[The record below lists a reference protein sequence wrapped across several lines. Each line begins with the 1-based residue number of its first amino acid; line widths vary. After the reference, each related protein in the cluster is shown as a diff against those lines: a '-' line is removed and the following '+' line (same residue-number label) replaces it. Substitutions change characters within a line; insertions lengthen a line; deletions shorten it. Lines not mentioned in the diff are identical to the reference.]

1 MKSNLLFS
9 VGKIYKFC
17 FYFSVFVLSVNFLRA
32 QTCTNVTT
40 NPNAYGNGSWIGHV
54 YDHTGAGNPVTSP
67 FVTYK
72 GYTTETEIFDRNWG
86 TSNPVCAAGSENFA
100 VRYRM
105 NKTFASGN
113 YTFTIG
119 ADDGVRLS
127 IDGGATWIV
136 SDWSDHGYQT
146 ISIRVPMSGNYNL
159 VLEYYEKTGGAQVS
173 FGYTSDATSTN
184 FSMPNSNGTTMI
196 TTCSGTLYDS
206 GGSAAGYG
214 SGEDR
219 SVIIRP
225 ATAGNR
231 VQISGSIT
239 TEGGFDYL
247 TIYDGAGTAGTV
259 LWGGAAHGSGTA
271 CTTFTV
277 PVRTSSTGPLTVR
290 FFSNGSNN
298 CVGFNLAVSCVAPV
312 SPCITP
318 SNPSSFIISAISST
332 TLTLGFTPPVTA
344 PSGGYVVFRSTSATP
359 PVLTNGTT
367 YADGNSYSLPSA
379 AYTVISNGSATSI
392 PQSGLTSNT
401 RYYYYVFSQNTACS
415 GAPFYSTGI
424 TGNQITCPVAATG
437 NSVSVITTNSATIS
451 WSAAAAGG
459 GAAPINYFIDVST
472 NAGFTSPIAG
482 SPFNNGTSVSRIITG
497 LTIGTP
503 YFYRIRANN
512 GCEGSVSGNFSTICK
527 PSSSNPGIN
536 YINDVEFRGTL
547 NDVLNNNSGVSD
559 GYQNFTG
566 MASKTMQAA
575 GEGINVFVKSSG
587 RDVSWKAWVD
597 WSRDGVFNNTAG
609 NSEIVFI
616 SNGVQAISTS
626 FGFVIPA
633 GTAPG
638 DYVIRIRNYRSCTT
652 ASGFCGDTNYDPCA
666 AFTGSNN
673 GEAEDYIIT
682 VTANCAAVIN
692 SVWMGNPLT
701 DYCGASNIP
710 LIAKVSTGTTK
721 VRWYNAETGGSL
733 LAETSTAL
741 VGGVLQSTFTTPLI
755 SSSTT
760 YWVTSFNGTC
770 ETIYRKPVTAKIKP
784 VPVLSF
790 NLPLENA
797 NFCGEDDRLILT
809 TSGNQEQVILID
821 EDFEDKTTLGDFTVT
836 NGAINNSN
844 AVQTQWQNQGSPF
857 KPVGAIW
864 SPVISSGYSPNKFAF
879 ATSDYSTRK
888 VETIL
893 TSTNT
898 YSTST
903 FTTLDLSFI
912 AYYSFYGDTSS
923 STGGVVEGFFVEV
936 STNNGANWTTVKTYD
951 AANPGPDGTPS
962 LGYGTRFRN
971 LSVNLDAYRNVPS
984 LKIRFRYRAY
994 WGDGVAI
1001 DNIKLYGNRP
1011 LSTSF
1016 NWTAPN
1022 IGVFQADC
1030 TTPYI
1035 NGTTTTSIC
1044 IKPTD
1049 AQLQA
1054 ISDWNITA
1062 TQTVSNGCTPSASI
1076 AIHNDNKVWDNN
1088 AITNWANTNW
1098 QPTAAVPDISKCV
1111 LIKQPVNILTG
1122 GNFEAKNVKVLSGGT
1137 LTINKDSSLKIQ
1149 DYLNNQSTAQ
1159 AVRLESDGNLIQ
1171 VNNGADINTGSITA
1185 KKTMKISNP
1194 RQQYNYLM
1202 SPLEGQS
1209 LKTIYPGIDFVLY
1222 HNETNNYFY
1231 SSSGAYIKGRGLAVK
1246 EPNAGGTGVP
1256 AGNSTVTGTFTGKPT
1271 NGIFTYNLINTA
1283 PSAVGTGNSVRGYN
1297 LIGNPYPSNIDMTQF
1312 YAINGGNSGTLS
1324 STFYFWDS
1332 SVNDIYVQQGSN
1344 YGGQS
1349 YGQFNADSGIGTPA
1363 TGDIGSNS
1371 LIVPTR
1377 YVKVGKGFMSRSV
1390 TANTSLLFNN
1400 SIRTNALPPLNSK
1413 GVEINQDAGDHYW
1426 LSLVSPADIA
1436 STIAVAYFPGGDNN
1450 LARDDSFS
1458 LMGSDALY
1466 SIVENEKISINGRS
1480 PFDVQDEVALGTA
1493 HFTSGNYRIMLK
1505 DADGVFANGQKIYLK
1520 DRETGILTNLSE
1532 GDYSFAATAGQST
1545 GRFEIV
1551 YQPEAVLATEGTA
1564 KENVI
1569 VYRDGSNF
1577 VVKAKSKKIT
1587 ALEMYD
1593 GVGRL
1598 IYSAKPN
1605 AVKVTVPTD
1614 LMLNGVYI
1622 LKIDQGGKVTTKKV
1636 IR

>member
-1 MKSNLLFS
+1 MLILSANFS
-9 VGKIYKFC
+9 K
-17 FYFSVFVLSVNFLRA
+17 A
-32 QTCTNVTT
+32 QSCTANTT

-184 FSMPNSNGTTMI
+184 FSMPNSNGTSII

-247 TIYDGAGTAGTV
+247 TIYDGAGTSGTV

-271 CTTFTV
+271 CATVTV

-318 SNPSSFIISAISST
+318 SNPSSLIISAISST
-332 TLTLGFTPPVTA
+332 ALTLGFTPPVTA

-359 PVLTNGTT
+359 PLLTNGTT

-379 AYTVISNGSATSI
+379 TYTVISNGSATSI

-424 TGNQITCPVAATG
+424 TANQITCPVAATG

-1111 LIKQPVNILTG
+1111 IIKKPVIIDAATNG
-1122 GNFEAKNVKVLSGGT
+1122 FAKNITVVTDGKLNISG
-1137 LTINKDSSLKIQ
+1137 SLNVI
-1149 DYLNNQSTAQ
+1149 DYLNNTQPATS
-1159 AVRLESDGNLIQ
+1159 VVLESGGNLIQ
-1171 VNNGADINTGSITA
+1171 VNEGININTGAITA
-1185 KKTMKISNP
+1185 KKTFAITTP
-1194 RQQYNYLM
+1194 RKQYNYFI
-1202 SPLEGQS
+1202 SPLEDQN
-1209 LKTIYPGIDFVLY
+1209 LKTIYPGIDFALY
-1222 HNETNNYFY
+1222 YNESTNYLP

-1246 EPNAGGTGVP
+1246 EPNTTGVP
-1256 AGNSTVTGTFTGKPT
+1256 LANATVTGTFTGKPT
-1271 NGIFTYNLINTA
+1271 NGAFTFPMINSA
-1283 PSAVGTGNSVRGYN
+1283 PTGTGKATRGYN
-1297 LIGNPYPSNIDMTQF
+1297 LVGNPYPSNIDLNKL
-1312 YAINGGNSGTLS
+1312 YAINSGDIGNIDA
-1324 STFYFWDS
+1324 TFYFWDS
-1332 SVNDIYVQQGSN
+1332 TVNDIYVQEGSN

-1349 YGQFNADSGIGTPA
+1349 YGLYNASSGLKTPA
-1363 TGDIGSNS
+1363 TGDIKKISAMM
-1371 LIVPTR
+1371 PTQF
-1377 YVKVGKGFMSRSV
+1377 VKVGKGFLARSK
-1390 TANTSLLFNN
+1390 TASSNLLFNN
-1400 SIRTNALPPLNSK
+1400 TIRTNSAAPVLSRGAAP
-1413 GVEINQDAGDHYW
+1413 EEGDSYW
-1426 LSLVSPADIA
+1426 LTLVSPADIA
-1436 STIAVAYFPGGDNN
+1436 STIAVGYREDGNNALSNGD
-1450 LARDDSFS
+1450 SPS
-1458 LMGSDALY
+1458 LMGSDAIFTCLG
-1466 SIVENEKISINGRS
+1466 VEKLAIDGRGTFN
-1480 PFDVQDEVALGTA
+1480 PKDVVKLGTA
-1493 HFTSGNYRIMLK
+1493 HFAAGKQRILLLNK
-1505 DADGVFANGQKIYLK
+1505 KGIFAREQNIYLK
-1520 DRETGILTNLSE
+1520 DNRTGAITNLS
-1532 GDYSFAATAGQST
+1532 AGAYAFEAEKGENT
-1545 GRFEIV
+1545 GRFEII
-1551 YQPEAVLATEGTA
+1551 YQPETVLLTDDKVKSNIE
-1564 KENVI
+1564 
-1569 VYRDGSNF
+1569 VYRDNNHF
-1577 VVKAKSKKIT
+1577 II
-1587 ALEMYD
+1587 
-1593 GVGRL
+1593 R
-1598 IYSAKPN
+1598 SAKNIIMVEVYDLSGKLLTVLKDNKRQVILN
-1605 AVKVTVPTD
+1605 ASFLTKGIYVLRIKTSDGAIT
-1614 LMLNGVYI
+1614 NR
-1622 LKIDQGGKVTTKKV
+1622 KISS
-1636 IR
+1636 